1 MFIEW
6 FEGNAL
12 PQSNISSVRKLG
24 IMTFRIVV
32 DPQQINEK
40 DEEPRYRWG
49 VVELTPGLPKLGEII
64 AAIVRSRYSAD
75 DIEGIN
81 NNYIY
86 DGDTNKEHYDEW
98 AEMQKWR
105 QTAKSYAKEL
115 LKEMESIW

>member
-6 FEGNAL
+6 NEGNEI
-12 PQSNISSVRKLG
+12 PQNNISCVRKLG

-32 DPQQINEK
+32 DPQPINAEG
-40 DEEPRYRWG
+40 EEPRYRWG
-49 VVELTPGLPKLGEII
+49 VVELMPGLPKLGEII
-64 AAIVRSRYSAD
+64 AAVVRSRYSAD

-86 DGDTNKEHYDEW
+86 DGDSNKEHYDEW

-105 QTAKSYAKEL
+105 QTAKTYAKEL
-115 LKEMESIW
+115 LKEMESLW